1 MKLEIKIS
9 DNLEAVNSQFMAMF
23 TLLKLEFYR
32 KDSKFLKENMLNHN
46 ALISE
51 INPNFKGFEFE
62 MNVYQSVNEFEA
74 DLEDKLGFP
83 VQIFRKSGKL
93 WLQTIA
99 TDSWSLFEQQE
110 EALESQ
116 RAIET
121 EEIGDYHEQE

>member
-1 MKLEIKIS
+1 MKLEIKS
-9 DNLEAVNSQFMAMF
+9 NDTLEIINTQFQSLF
-23 TLLKLEFYR
+23 TLLKLEFYG
-32 KDSKFLKENMLNHN
+32 KDSKFLKENMLNHKT
-46 ALISE
+46 LIYE
-51 INPNFKGFEFE
+51 INPRFKAFEFDI
-62 MNVYQSVNEFEA
+62 NVYQSVNEFEA

-116 RAIET
+116 RAIEE